1 MIIESDI
8 YLVKFYFSISKEE
21 QAKRFREIKS
31 SPLKK
36 WKITPV
42 DEKAQELWDEYTK
55 YKKWM
60 FEKTNMP
67 GSPWIIIDANRKTVA
82 RIKATEHIL
91 NIIPYEDVKL
101 VDI

>member
-1 MIIESDI
+1 MVTESDT
-8 YLVKFYFSISKEE
+8 YLIKFYFSISKEE

-42 DEKAQELWDEYTK
+42 DERAQELWDDYTK
-55 YKKWM
+55 YKEKM
-60 FEKTNMP
+60 FEKTNLKQC
-67 GSPWIIIDANRKTVA
+67 PWVIIDANRKTTA
-82 RIKATEHIL
+82 RIQATEHIL
-91 NIIPYEDVKL
+91 KVIPYEDVKL